1 MFDFLKKKTP
11 KRICYQMPE
20 GWNVTFPPDWCFE
33 ENEDEQFIFYPQDS
47 DLTIRMSVLS
57 FVHKETREPAP
68 LETFQSSFQRNYEEK
83 ACANMLAL
91 DELAKSAKNH
101 FVQGYEYTYTENDE
115 LVYCFYIQ
123 CYTVGTEIIITIHS
137 NSRDECVRGLSH
149 LKTVEKI

>member
-20 GWNVTFPPDWCFE
+20 GWNVTFPSDWCFE
-33 ENEDEQFIFYPQDS
+33 ESEDEQFIFYPQDS

-91 DELAKSAKNH
+91 DELVKNAKNH
-101 FVQGYEYTYTENDE
+101 FVQGYEYTYTENGE
-115 LVYCFYIQ
+115 LLYCFYIQ

-137 NSRDECVRGLSH
+137 NSRDECVR
-149 LKTVEKI
+149 